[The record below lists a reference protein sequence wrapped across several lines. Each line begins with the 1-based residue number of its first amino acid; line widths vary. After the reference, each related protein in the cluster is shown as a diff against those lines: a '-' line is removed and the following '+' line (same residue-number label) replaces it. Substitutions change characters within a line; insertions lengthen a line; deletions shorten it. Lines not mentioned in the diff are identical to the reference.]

1 MNVEIA
7 DLQCETCDQVTEH
20 ELLYTGRLLDSVR
33 CTVCGAHLDVPPRDM
48 LPSYLA
54 DLEHRVASKP
64 LRMMRRLGKDPV
76 GYARRLPG
84 AIARQPA
91 KFLDELRSIFRH

>member
-1 MNVEIA
+1 MSAELA
-7 DLQCETCDQVTEH
+7 ELHCETCDRITEH
-20 ELLYTGRLLDSVR
+20 ELHYTGRLLESVR
-33 CTVCGAHLDVPPRDM
+33 CSVCGAHLDVPARDM

-54 DLEHRVASKP
+54 DLEQRVSSKP
-64 LRMMRRLGKDPV
+64 ARMVRRAGRDPISF
-76 GYARRLPG
+76 ARQLPG